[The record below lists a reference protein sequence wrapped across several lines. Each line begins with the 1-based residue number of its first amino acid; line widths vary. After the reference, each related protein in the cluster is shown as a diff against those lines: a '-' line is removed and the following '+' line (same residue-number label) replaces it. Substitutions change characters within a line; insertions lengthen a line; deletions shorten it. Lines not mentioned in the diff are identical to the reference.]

1 MTKLYLAIPCYNEEE
16 VLRDSAEKLLNKYST
31 MMAEGKISA
40 DSRIV
45 FIGDGSKDTVSAPS
59 HAYTAGQDM
68 GDYFRTPYRKSY
80 FPGHQAFKK
89 QRSPE
94 CTSLRSYDS

>member
-16 VLRDSAEKLLNKYST
+16 VLRDSAEKLLNKYNT
-31 MMAEGKISA
+31 MMAEGK
-40 DSRIV
+40 
-45 FIGDGSKDTVSAPS
+45 
-59 HAYTAGQDM
+59 GQDM

>member
-40 DSRIV
+40 DSRG
-45 FIGDGSKDTVSAPS
+45 FSGSCFCRGCFRRLK
-59 HAYTAGQDM
+59 GQDM

-94 CTSLRSYDS
+94 CTSLRSYDSQR